1 MTMEWWALLSLIFAA
16 LLVLIMIG
24 IPVAFALGILSLAL
38 VLIFLGPNQLIVF
51 STTAFGQIDNFAL
64 VAIPLF
70 IFMAEVILH
79 SGVSTDAFDMLS
91 KWTSRLPGG
100 LAVAAQLTCTLFAS
114 VCGAS
119 TATAA
124 AVGSIA
130 VPEMMSRGYDKR
142 LTCGSIAAGGA
153 LGALIPPSIYMIIYG
168 TLVEESIGQ
177 LFMGGVIP
185 GLMLSGMFIAF
196 IIVRCAF
203 RPDLAPL
210 AQDVTWADR
219 WRSLYKVW
227 AILFLAAAMLAAIYF
242 GIATPSEIAGVG
254 CFLALAIG
262 FAYRRL
268 TWTALKGAFLSTCRI
283 TCFIGWILVAATVF
297 GYILS
302 FLQLPQQLS
311 EWLVAQS
318 ASPYLVILGINIL
331 LIFLGCIMDPAGILL
346 VTIPILV
353 PVIKA
358 LGFDPVWFGVMF
370 VVNMELAQIT
380 PPLGLNLFIIKSIAP
395 PEVTLK
401 DILIGAWPFM
411 VLDLVGLALVIIFPQ
426 IILWLPSTMLRG

>member
-1 MTMEWWALLSLIFAA
+1 MEWWLLLTLIFA
-16 LLVLIMIG
+16 VLITLIMVGVPI
-24 IPVAFALGILSLAL
+24 AFSLGIVSLGL
-38 VLIFLGPNQLIVF
+38 VLIFLGPNQLMLF
-51 STTAFGQIDNFAL
+51 STTAFGQLNNFAL

-70 IFMAEVILH
+70 VFMAEIILH
-79 SGVSTDAFDMLS
+79 SGVSTDAFDMLA
-91 KWTSRLPGG
+91 KWTSRLPGS
-100 LAVAAQLTCTLFAS
+100 LAVAAQLTCTLFAAVS
-114 VCGAS
+114 GAS

-130 VPEMMSRGYDKR
+130 VPEMLNRGYDKR

-185 GLMLSGMFIAF
+185 GLMLSGMFIAY
-196 IIVRCAF
+196 IIVRCMF
-203 RPDLAPL
+203 QPELAPRL
-210 AQDVTWADR
+210 TEVTWNER

-227 AILFLAAAMLAAIYF
+227 AILFLALSMFVSIYV
-242 GIATPSEIAGVG
+242 GLATPSEIAGIG
-254 CFLALAIG
+254 AFFAMAIG

-268 TWTALKGAFLSTCRI
+268 TWKAIQGAFLSTCRI

-302 FLQLPQQLS
+302 YLQLPQKLS
-311 EWLVAQS
+311 AWIISQS
-318 ASPYLVILGINIL
+318 ASPYVVLLGINLI
-331 LIFLGCIMDPAGILL
+331 LIFLGCLMDPAGILL
-346 VTIPILV
+346 VTIPIFV
-353 PVIKA
+353 PIIKA

-370 VVNMELAQIT
+370 VVNTELAQIT
-380 PPLGLNLFIIKSIAP
+380 PPLGLNLFIIKGISP
-395 PEVTLK
+395 PHVALK

-411 VLDLVGLALVIIFPQ
+411 LLDLIGLVLVCIFPQ
-426 IILWLPSTMLRG
+426 IILWLPSTMMSR

>member
-1 MTMEWWALLSLIFAA
+1 MEWWALLSLIFAA

-24 IPVAFALGILSLAL
+24 IPVAFSLGILSLAL

-130 VPEMMSRGYDKR
+130 VPEMMNRGYDKR

-268 TWTALKGAFLSTCRI
+268 TWAALKGAFLSTCRI

-318 ASPYLVILGINIL
+318 ASPYLVILGINVL

-411 VLDLVGLALVIIFPQ
+411 ILDLIGLALVIIFPQ

>member
-1 MTMEWWALLSLIFAA
+1 MEWWALLICIFAA
-16 LLVLIMIG
+16 LLLLIMVG
-24 IPVAFALGILSLAL
+24 IPIAFALGILSLVL

-51 STTAFGQIDNFAL
+51 SATAFGQINNFAL

-79 SGVSTDAFDMLS
+79 SGVSTDAFDMLA
-91 KWTSRLPGG
+91 KWTARLPGG

-114 VCGAS
+114 VSGAS

-130 VPEMMSRGYDKR
+130 VPEMLSRGYDKR

-153 LGALIPPSIYMIIYG
+153 LGALIPPSIYMILYG

-177 LFMGGVIP
+177 LFIGGVLP
-185 GLMLSGMFIAF
+185 GLMLSAMFITF
-196 IIVRCAF
+196 IIIRCSF
-203 RPDLAPL
+203 RPGLAPL
-210 AQDVTWADR
+210 EKDVTWDER
-219 WRSLYKVW
+219 WRSLHKVW
-227 AILFLAAAMLAAIYF
+227 AILFLAVAMLLSIYL
-242 GIATPSEIAGVG
+242 GIATPSEIAGMG

-262 FAYRRL
+262 FAGGRLSRR
-268 TWTALKGAFLSTCRI
+268 ALGGAFLSTCRI

-297 GYILS
+297 GYVLS
-302 FLQLPQQLS
+302 YLKLPQQLS
-311 EWLVAQS
+311 EWLIQQS
-318 ASPYLVILGINIL
+318 ASPYLVIVGINIL

-346 VTIPILV
+346 VTIPIFV
-353 PVIKA
+353 PIIKA

-395 PEVTLK
+395 PDVQMK
-401 DILIGAWPFM
+401 DILIGSWPFM
-411 VLDLVGLALVIIFPQ
+411 ILDLIGLALVILFPQ
-426 IILWLPSTMLRG
+426 IILWLPSTMLR

>member
-1 MTMEWWALLSLIFAA
+1 MEWWALLSLIFAA

-24 IPVAFALGILSLAL
+24 IPVAFSLGILSLAL

-177 LFMGGVIP
+177 LFMGGVLP

-196 IIVRCAF
+196 IIVRCTL
-203 RPDLAPL
+203 RPGLAPL

-268 TWTALKGAFLSTCRI
+268 TWAALKGAFLSTCRI

-318 ASPYLVILGINIL
+318 ASPYLVILGINVL

-380 PPLGLNLFIIKSIAP
+380 PPLGLNLFIIKSISP

-401 DILIGAWPFM
+401 DILIGAGPFM
-411 VLDLVGLALVIIFPQ
+411 ILDLIGLALVIIFPQ

>member
-1 MTMEWWALLSLIFAA
+1 MEWWALLSLIFAA

-130 VPEMMSRGYDKR
+130 VPEMTNRGYDKR
-142 LTCGSIAAGGA
+142 LSCGSIAAGGA

-254 CFLALAIG
+254 CFLALLIG

-268 TWTALKGAFLSTCRI
+268 TWAALRGAFLSTCRI

-297 GYILS
+297 GYVLS

-318 ASPYLVILGINIL
+318 ASPYLVILGINLL

-395 PEVTLK
+395 PDVTLK

-411 VLDLVGLALVIIFPQ
+411 ILDLIGLVLVIIFPQ

>member
-1 MTMEWWALLSLIFAA
+1 MEWWALLSLIFAA

-24 IPVAFALGILSLAL
+24 IPVAFSLGILSLAL

-130 VPEMMSRGYDKR
+130 VPEMTNRGYDKR

-177 LFMGGVIP
+177 LFMGGVLP

-196 IIVRCAF
+196 IIVRCTL
-203 RPDLAPL
+203 RPGLAPL

-268 TWTALKGAFLSTCRI
+268 TWAALKGAFLSTCRI

-318 ASPYLVILGINIL
+318 ASPYLVILGINVL

-380 PPLGLNLFIIKSIAP
+380 PPLGLNLFIIKSISP

-401 DILIGAWPFM
+401 DILIGAGPFM
-411 VLDLVGLALVIIFPQ
+411 ILDLIGLALVIIFPQ

>member
-411 VLDLVGLALVIIFPQ
+411 VVDLVGLALVIIFPQ

>member
-1 MTMEWWALLSLIFAA
+1 MEWWVLLSLIFAA
-16 LLVLIMIG
+16 LLVLIIIG
-24 IPVAFALGILSLAL
+24 IPVAFSLGILSLAL

-79 SGVSTDAFDMLS
+79 SGVSTDAFDMLA

-130 VPEMMSRGYDKR
+130 VPEMTNRGYDKR

-196 IIVRCAF
+196 IVVRCAI

-268 TWTALKGAFLSTCRI
+268 TWEALKGAFLSTCRI

-318 ASPYLVILGINIL
+318 ASPYLVILGINVL

-395 PEVTLK
+395 PDVTLK

-411 VLDLVGLALVIIFPQ
+411 ILDLIGLALVIIFPQ

>member
-1 MTMEWWALLSLIFAA
+1 MEWWALLSLIFAA

-24 IPVAFALGILSLAL
+24 IPVAFSLGILSLAL

-130 VPEMMSRGYDKR
+130 VPEMMDRGYDKR

-185 GLMLSGMFIAF
+185 GLMLSGLFIAF
-196 IIVRCAF
+196 IVVRCSF

-210 AQDVTWADR
+210 AQDVSWADR

-227 AILFLAAAMLAAIYF
+227 AILFLAVAMLAAIYF

-254 CFLALAIG
+254 CFLALLIG

-318 ASPYLVILGINIL
+318 ASPYLVIVGINIL

-395 PEVTLK
+395 PDVTLK

-411 VLDLVGLALVIIFPQ
+411 ILDLVGLVLVIIFPQ

>member
-1 MTMEWWALLSLIFAA
+1 MEWWALLSLIFAA

-24 IPVAFALGILSLAL
+24 IPVAFSLGILSLAL

-196 IIVRCAF
+196 IIVRCSL

-268 TWTALKGAFLSTCRI
+268 TWAALKGAFLSTCRI

-318 ASPYLVILGINIL
+318 ASPYLVILGINVL

-401 DILIGAWPFM
+401 DILIGAGPFM
-411 VLDLVGLALVIIFPQ
+411 ILDLIGLALVIIFPQ

>member
-1 MTMEWWALLSLIFAA
+1 MEWWALLSLIFAA
-16 LLVLIMIG
+16 LLILIMIG
-24 IPVAFALGILSLAL
+24 IPVAFSLGILSLAL

-51 STTAFGQIDNFAL
+51 STTAYGQIDNFAL

-79 SGVSTDAFDMLS
+79 SGVSTDAFEMLS

-100 LAVAAQLTCTLFAS
+100 LAVAAQLTCTLFAA

-124 AVGSIA
+124 SVGSIA
-130 VPEMMSRGYDKR
+130 VPEMMNRGYDKR

-185 GLMLSGMFIAF
+185 GLMLSGMFITF
-196 IIVRCAF
+196 IIIRCAV
-203 RPDLAPL
+203 RPGLAPL
-210 AQDVTWADR
+210 AQDVTWGER

-227 AILFLAAAMLAAIYF
+227 TILFLAAAMLVAIYF

-254 CFLALAIG
+254 CFLALVIG

-268 TWTALKGAFLSTCRI
+268 SWEALKGAFLSTCRI

-297 GYILS
+297 GYVLS

-311 EWLVAQS
+311 AWLVEQS
-318 ASPYLVILGINIL
+318 ASPYLVIIGINIL

-395 PEVTLK
+395 PEVSLK

-411 VLDLVGLALVIIFPQ
+411 ILDLIGLALVIIFPQ
-426 IILWLPSTMLRG
+426 IIMWLPSTMLR

>member
-24 IPVAFALGILSLAL
+24 IPVAFSLGILSLAL

-130 VPEMMSRGYDKR
+130 VPEMTNRGYDKR

-177 LFMGGVIP
+177 LFMGGVLP

-196 IIVRCAF
+196 IVVRCAF

-268 TWTALKGAFLSTCRI
+268 TWAALKGAFLSTCRI

-318 ASPYLVILGINIL
+318 ASPYLVILGINVL
-331 LIFLGCIMDPAGILL
+331 LLFLGCIMDPAGILL

-395 PEVTLK
+395 PDVTLK
-401 DILIGAWPFM
+401 DILVGAWPFM
-411 VLDLVGLALVIIFPQ
+411 LLDLIGLALVIIFPQ

>member
-1 MTMEWWALLSLIFAA
+1 MEWWVLLSLIFAA
-16 LLVLIMIG
+16 LLVLIIIG
-24 IPVAFALGILSLAL
+24 IPVAFSLGILSLAL

-79 SGVSTDAFDMLS
+79 AGVSTDAFDMLA

-130 VPEMMSRGYDKR
+130 VPEMTNRGYDKR

-196 IIVRCAF
+196 IVVRCAI

-268 TWTALKGAFLSTCRI
+268 TWEALKGAFLSTCRI

-318 ASPYLVILGINIL
+318 ASPYLVILGINVL

-395 PEVTLK
+395 PDVTLK

-411 VLDLVGLALVIIFPQ
+411 ILDLIGLALVIIFPQ

>member
-1 MTMEWWALLSLIFAA
+1 MEWWALLSLIFAA

-130 VPEMMSRGYDKR
+130 VPEMMNRGYDKR

-196 IIVRCAF
+196 IIVRCAL
-203 RPDLAPL
+203 RPGLAPL

-318 ASPYLVILGINIL
+318 ASPHLVILGINIL

>member
-185 GLMLSGMFIAF
+185 GLMLSGMFIAL
-196 IIVRCAF
+196 IVIRCAF
-203 RPDLAPL
+203 RPGLAPL
-210 AQDVTWADR
+210 AQEVTWADR

>member
-1 MTMEWWALLSLIFAA
+1 MEWWALLSLIFAA

-24 IPVAFALGILSLAL
+24 IPVAFSLGILSLAL

-130 VPEMMSRGYDKR
+130 VPEMTNRGYDKR
-142 LTCGSIAAGGA
+142 LSCGSIAAGGA

-185 GLMLSGMFIAF
+185 GIMLSGMFIAF
-196 IIVRCAF
+196 IVIRCAL

-210 AQDVTWADR
+210 ARDVSWAER

-254 CFLALAIG
+254 CFLALLIG
-262 FAYRRL
+262 LAYRRL
-268 TWTALKGAFLSTCRI
+268 SWEALKGAFLSTCRI

-311 EWLVAQS
+311 AWLVAQS

-395 PEVTLK
+395 PDVTLR

-411 VLDLVGLALVIIFPQ
+411 ILDLIGLALVIIFPQ

>member
-1 MTMEWWALLSLIFAA
+1 MEWWALLSLIFAA

-24 IPVAFALGILSLAL
+24 IPVAFSLGILSLAL

-196 IIVRCAF
+196 IIVRCTL
-203 RPDLAPL
+203 RPGLAPL

-268 TWTALKGAFLSTCRI
+268 TWAALKGAFLSTCRI

-318 ASPYLVILGINIL
+318 ASPYLVILGINVL

-380 PPLGLNLFIIKSIAP
+380 PPLGLNLFIIKSISP

-401 DILIGAWPFM
+401 DILIGAGPFM
-411 VLDLVGLALVIIFPQ
+411 ILDLIGLALVIIFPQ

>member
-1 MTMEWWALLSLIFAA
+1 MEWWALLSLIFAA

-24 IPVAFALGILSLAL
+24 IPVAFSLGILSLAL

-130 VPEMMSRGYDKR
+130 VPEMMNRGYDKR

-196 IIVRCAF
+196 IVVRCAF

-268 TWTALKGAFLSTCRI
+268 TWAALKGAFLSTCRI

-318 ASPYLVILGINIL
+318 ASPYLVILGINVL

-411 VLDLVGLALVIIFPQ
+411 ILDLIGLALVIIFPQ

>member
-1 MTMEWWALLSLIFAA
+1 MEWWALLSLIFAA

-24 IPVAFALGILSLAL
+24 IPVAFSLGILSLAL

-177 LFMGGVIP
+177 LFMGGVLP

-196 IIVRCAF
+196 IIVRCTL
-203 RPDLAPL
+203 RPGLAPL

-268 TWTALKGAFLSTCRI
+268 SWAALKGAFLSTCRI

-318 ASPYLVILGINIL
+318 ASPYLVILGINVL

-380 PPLGLNLFIIKSIAP
+380 PPLGLNLFIIKSISP

-401 DILIGAWPFM
+401 DILIGAGPFM
-411 VLDLVGLALVIIFPQ
+411 ILDLIGLALVIIFPQ

>member
-1 MTMEWWALLSLIFAA
+1 MEWWALLSLIFAA

-24 IPVAFALGILSLAL
+24 IPVAFSLGILSLAL

-79 SGVSTDAFDMLS
+79 SGVSTDAFDMLA

-130 VPEMMSRGYDKR
+130 VPEMMNRGYDKR

-196 IIVRCAF
+196 IIVRCAL
-203 RPDLAPL
+203 RPGLAPL

-268 TWTALKGAFLSTCRI
+268 TWAALKGAFLSTCRI

-318 ASPYLVILGINIL
+318 ASPHLVILGINIL

>member
-1 MTMEWWALLSLIFAA
+1 MEWWALLSLIFAA

-177 LFMGGVIP
+177 LFMGGVLP

-196 IIVRCAF
+196 IIVRCTL
-203 RPDLAPL
+203 RPGLAPL

-268 TWTALKGAFLSTCRI
+268 TWAALKGAFLSTCRI

-318 ASPYLVILGINIL
+318 ASPYLVILGINVL

-411 VLDLVGLALVIIFPQ
+411 ILDLIGLALVIIFPQ

>member
-1 MTMEWWALLSLIFAA
+1 MSMEWWALLSLIFAA

-130 VPEMMSRGYDKR
+130 VPEMTNRGYDKR

-196 IIVRCAF
+196 IVVRCAF
-203 RPDLAPL
+203 RPGLAPL

-254 CFLALAIG
+254 CFLALLIG

-318 ASPYLVILGINIL
+318 ASPYLVILGINL
-331 LIFLGCIMDPAGILL
+331 LHIFLGCIMDPAGILL

-395 PEVTLK
+395 PDVTLK

-411 VLDLVGLALVIIFPQ
+411 ILDLIGLALVIIFPQ

>member
-1 MTMEWWALLSLIFAA
+1 MEWWALLSLIFAA

-24 IPVAFALGILSLAL
+24 IPVAFSLGILSLAL

-130 VPEMMSRGYDKR
+130 VPEMMNRGYDKR

-177 LFMGGVIP
+177 LFMGGVLP

-196 IIVRCAF
+196 IIVRCTL
-203 RPDLAPL
+203 RPGLAPL

-268 TWTALKGAFLSTCRI
+268 TWAALKGAFLSTCRI

-318 ASPYLVILGINIL
+318 ASPYLVILGINVL

-395 PEVTLK
+395 PDVTLK

-411 VLDLVGLALVIIFPQ
+411 ILDLIGLALVIIFPQ